1 MKKAISL
8 GIFLLTV
15 IIFIFGLFFAVDCSV
30 EVKNNMDK
38 IVASGAGGM
47 ERMFAGQDILFI
59 GVFLISAVGLAFSS
73 VSVKIAKYRLIKNIS
88 VAMIF
93 LFVLMLLSSFFLPF
107 LYLI

>member
-1 MKKAISL
+1 M
-8 GIFLLTV
+8 GILCLTV
-15 IIFIFGLFFAVDCSV
+15 IVFIFGLCFAADCSV

-47 ERMFAGQDILFI
+47 EQMAAGQDILFI
-59 GVFLISAVGLAFSS
+59 GVFLISAVGLALSS

-88 VAMIF
+88 VAMVV
-93 LFVLMLLSSFFLPF
+93 LFVIMMLSSFFLPF

>member
-15 IIFIFGLFFAVDCSV
+15 IIFTFGLFFAVDCSV